1 MTIYLAFALVS
12 VLVLAVLLYPLI
24 RRNRLAPALG
34 EYDLAVY
41 RDQLAE
47 LDRDQAAGNISA
59 ADAEAARNE
68 ISRRMLT
75 ARAAAGE
82 LAPTQT
88 SPGRTRAVAAL
99 ALVLVPGMAVAA
111 YTINGQPG
119 MPAVPLV
126 DRLDHAV
133 ERGDFPAMVA
143 KVEQHLQAN
152 PDDANGWAVLA
163 PAYRRLGRN
172 NDAAAAFTQILRIK
186 GPSADVLAD
195 LGESLV
201 AGNDGIVS
209 ADARTAFDQ
218 ALQLDPKNPKARFY
232 RVMADEQTGNVAVAL
247 AGWKALLA
255 DTPADAPYKEAVED
269 RIAALSKPGATAGVP
284 AQPATTAATGP
295 GTAPP
300 LLEGAEAIQQLPADQ
315 QQQMIRGMV
324 DRLDERLKQNGD
336 DLEGWLRLA
345 RARAVLGERDRA
357 TAALEA
363 AATHFKDDASAM
375 AQIDE
380 ARRTLGLN

>member
-1 MTIYLAFALVS
+1 M
-12 VLVLAVLLYPLI
+12 LVLAVLLYPLV
-24 RRNRLAPALG
+24 RRDRAAPALG

-47 LDRDQAAGNISA
+47 LDRDQAAGHISA

-75 ARAAAGE
+75 ARIAAGE
-82 LAPTQT
+82 LVAGPDIAR
-88 SPGRTRAVAAL
+88 PHPRHRGAGARAGAGL
-99 ALVLVPGMAVAA
+99 AFAA
-111 YTINGQPG
+111 YTINGRPG

-126 DRLDHAV
+126 ERLDHAV

-172 NDAAAAFTQILRIK
+172 NDAAAAFTQIIRIK
-186 GPSADVLAD
+186 GPTADVLAD
-195 LGESLV
+195 LGEALV

-218 ALQLDPKNPKARFY
+218 ALKLDPKNPKARFY
-232 RVMADEQTGNVAVAL
+232 RMMADEQTGNVAVAL

-255 DTPADAPYKEAVED
+255 DTPADAPYKGAVEE

-284 AQPATTAATGP
+284 AQPATTAAAQP

-300 LLEGAEAIQQLPADQ
+300 LPEGAEAIQQLPADQ
-315 QQQMIRGMV
+315 QQAMIRGMV
-324 DRLDERLKQNGD
+324 DRLDERLKQNGN